1 MPLIL
6 EPIFT
11 EDGRAAPPPLL
22 GLTVLVVED
31 SRFAAE
37 AVRLMCQRLGARLR
51 RAETLRAALAHLSMT
66 RPDVVIVDLGLPDGR
81 GEQLLRDLSGRSP
94 RPRVLLGTSG
104 EAEGR
109 DLALAAG
116 ADGFL
121 EKPIPGIAAFQE
133 AILSRLPGRVALTLS
148 DPATPTDT
156 AALGDDLA
164 RAAELLRDGTGHPAY
179 VAGFLEGIA
188 RSLGDAGLAEIAR
201 DVGRGVERQ
210 RLIARLDDALGA
222 IRSRSGWG

>member
-11 EDGRAAPPPLL
+11 EGGRAAPLPLR

-37 AVRLMCQRLGARLR
+37 AIRLMCQRLGARLR
-51 RAETLRAALAHLSMT
+51 RAETLRAAIAHLAMT

-81 GEQLLRDLSGRSP
+81 GEELLADLAARRP
-94 RPRVLLGTSG
+94 RPPVLLGTSG
-104 EAEGR
+104 AEDGR
-109 DLALAAG
+109 ALALAAG

-121 EKPIPGIAAFQE
+121 DKPIPGIEAFQE
-133 AILSRLPGRVALTLS
+133 AILSRLPDRVAV
-148 DPATPTDT
+148 DATGRPPQDG
-156 AALGDDLA
+156 AALCDDLA
-164 RAAELLRDGTGHPAY
+164 RAADLLRDGGQAAY

-188 RSLGDAGLAEIAR
+188 RSLADEGLAQIAR
-201 DVGRGVERQ
+201 DIAAGGN
-210 RLIARLDDALGA
+210 RLDAIARLDMARATAGKA
-222 IRSRSGWG
+222 VWA

>member
-11 EDGRAAPPPLL
+11 EGGRAAPLPLQ

-37 AVRLMCQRLGARLR
+37 AIRLMCQRLGARLR
-51 RAETLRAALAHLSMT
+51 RAETLRAAVAHLAIT

-81 GEQLLRDLSGRSP
+81 GEDLLRDLAARTP
-94 RPRVLLGTSG
+94 RPPVILGTSG
-104 EAEGR
+104 APDGR
-109 DLALAAG
+109 AAALEAG

-133 AILSRLPGRVALTLS
+133 AILSRLPGRPAGEAG
-148 DPATPTDT
+148 ATPQPDG
-156 AALGDDLA
+156 AALCDDLA
-164 RAAELLRDGTGHPAY
+164 RAADLLRDDAENSAY
-179 VAGFLEGIA
+179 VAGFLAGIA
-188 RSLGDAGLAEIAR
+188 RSLGDPALAGIAR
-201 DVGRGVERQ
+201 DVAAGGERMA
-210 RLIARLDDALGA
+210 LIARLDAARAATEGLG
-222 IRSRSGWG
+222 GLQ